1 MQILWNATPLILFAA
16 IIYGLTRDKVT
27 QKWGNWLAGAAV
39 AVLMAMVISA
49 PDDGCYVDWD
59 GRSNPTVCD

>member
-1 MQILWNATPLILFAA
+1 MQILWNALPLILFGV
-16 IIYGLTRDKVT
+16 IVYGLTRDKVT
-27 QKWGNWLAGAAV
+27 QSWGKWVAGIAAV
-39 AVLMAMVISA
+39 ALLAMVISS